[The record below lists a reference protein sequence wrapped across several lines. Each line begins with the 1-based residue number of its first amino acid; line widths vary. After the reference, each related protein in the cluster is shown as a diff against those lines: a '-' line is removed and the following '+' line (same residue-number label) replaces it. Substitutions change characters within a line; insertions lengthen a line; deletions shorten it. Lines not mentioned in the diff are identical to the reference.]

1 MPTKTFCTYNNNKAR
16 FSAELMQ
23 RRHAKDEAYSSR
35 NKVLSDQT
43 RNTLTWKI
51 KVAKRH
57 KKAGLTTL
65 VSIDYRT
72 SPSL

>member
-1 MPTKTFCTYNNNKAR
+1 MPTKTFCTYNNNKAL

-23 RRHAKDEAYSSR
+23 RRHAEAEAYSSR

-51 KVAKRH
+51 KVAKRDYI
-57 KKAGLTTL
+57 KKSWAYNPGQ
-65 VSIDYRT
+65 Y
-72 SPSL
+72 